1 MATSLAMSGQVA
13 PHAPKRSND
22 NPIAGGAGKLSCFY
36 RFFCDSCYT
45 ELLEGEDPVSII
57 RSYSSKLAEATL
69 DPVWLANELC
79 SEGLLD
85 TQTRNDLT
93 STVGVSAYNK
103 AVELWSRI
111 EVIVKIH
118 ENPDQALLTVCNV
131 MKQRTELAPLAQAMS
146 SLLKPHE
153 DLRLLDINLPQ
164 KWMLHEADE
173 HTSDDSLAIELEI
186 QPPNASPVYNS
197 SQFISV

>member
-1 MATSLAMSGQVA
+1 M
-13 PHAPKRSND
+13 
-22 NPIAGGAGKLSCFY
+22 
-36 RFFCDSCYT
+36 
-45 ELLEGEDPVSII
+45 LEGEDPVSII

-85 TQTRNDLT
+85 TQTRDDLS
-93 STVGVSAYNK
+93 STGGVSAYNK
-103 AVELWSRI
+103 AVQLWRRI
-111 EVIVKIH
+111 EVIVKFH

-153 DLRLLDINLPQ
+153 EELRLLDINLPQ
-164 KWMLHEADE
+164 KWMLHEAAE
-173 HTSDDSLAIELEI
+173 HTSDDSRAIELET
-186 QPPNASPVYNS
+186 QPPNPTPVYNS